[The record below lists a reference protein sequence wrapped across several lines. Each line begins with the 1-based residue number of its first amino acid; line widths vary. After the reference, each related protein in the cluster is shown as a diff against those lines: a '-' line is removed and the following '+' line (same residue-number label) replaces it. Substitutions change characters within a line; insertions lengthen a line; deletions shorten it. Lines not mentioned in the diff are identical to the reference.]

1 MKYIIISGT
10 PGTGKTTVAN
20 YLCKFIRAEVISLN
34 KLIIERNF
42 VLEYDQDRDTS
53 IIDEEKLI
61 NNLDNVIKE
70 YSNQTSDFLI
80 VEGHITDILPEHF
93 MDFVIIL
100 RCHPDELY
108 SRLKNRGYN
117 KKKVIENI
125 QSEIL
130 GSCAN
135 YFVEKNLRM
144 PLYEIDTTKF
154 DLNTI
159 SKKVIEIVNEKES
172 ANDYRLGKIDWLE
185 VLSCQ
190 DRLNDFFP

>member
-20 YLCKFIRAEVISLN
+20 NLCRYIHAEVISLN
-34 KLIIERNF
+34 ELIIEKNF
-42 VLEYDQDRDTS
+42 VLEYDQERETS

-61 NNLDNVIKE
+61 NSLDSVIEE
-70 YSNQTSDFLI
+70 YSNQGLDYLI
-80 VEGHITDILPEHF
+80 IEGHITDILPE
-93 MDFVIIL
+93 DYIDIVIIL

-135 YFVEKNLRM
+135 YFVEKNLRI

-154 DLNTI
+154 DLNVI
-159 SKKVIEIVNEKES
+159 SKKVIEIVNEKEI
-172 ANDYRLGKIDWLE
+172 ANDYRLGK
-185 VLSCQ
+185 
-190 DRLNDFFP
+190 